1 MANKNQNETLLSVLK
16 SGTTV
21 DDYTAR
27 TVYGIKNL
35 RARVDDLRKQGNCI
49 YTNKNFLGE
58 AEYRL
63 GTPSKKL
70 VAAAYRVFGA
80 RFFR

>member
-16 SGTTV
+16 SGTAV
-21 DDYTAR
+21 DDYTAH

-35 RARVDDLRKQGNCI
+35 RARINDLRKQGYAI
-49 YTNKNFLGE
+49 YTNKNIFGE
-58 AEYRL
+58 AQYRL